1 MSDIRKGSNKK
12 MRVVVF
18 IFSRGVKGKDCE
30 PVKLIAVVVAVAGHG
45 ALAQCTH

>member
-30 PVKLIAVVVAVAGHG
+30 PVKLITVAGHG